1 LQAFLGDT
9 FDPLLEVTVFRVAR
23 GLMEL
28 GADPAALLPEAQRI
42 LSPSDIGFHNALRT
56 PGGELVFIDFEYF
69 GWDDPAK
76 LISDFVLQPEVQ
88 LDRAL
93 LDRFRDGVFRLA
105 GDVTLPAR
113 YRLYVQLFRLK
124 WVLILLN
131 EYLRDDR
138 SRRRLA
144 GADGADWSAVLARQL
159 EKARKMIQPLGLQ
172 VDEENALP
180 AIHVGGRS
188 HTT

>member
-1 LQAFLGDT
+1 
-9 FDPLLEVTVFRVAR
+9 
-23 GLMEL
+23 MEL
-28 GADPAALLPEAQRI
+28 GTDPAALLPEAQRI
-42 LSPSDIGFHNALRT
+42 LSPSDIGFHNALRVS
-56 PGGELVFIDFEYF
+56 GGELVFIDFEYF

-93 LDRFRDGVFRLA
+93 LDRFRDGVFRLV
-105 GDVTLPAR
+105 GDVTLPDR

-138 SRRRLA
+138 SRRQLA
-144 GADGADWSAVLARQL
+144 GVDGTDWPAVLARQL